1 MWSPGKTEG
10 GPDGNRGP
18 RPDHWDRQG
27 LEPNEEASG
36 EGEGQGEI
44 LWRQA
49 TVSALRGTGLRR
61 LLSP

>member
-1 MWSPGKTEG
+1 MGTVAPA
-10 GPDGNRGP
+10 RI
-18 RPDHWDRQG
+18 HWDRQR

-36 EGEGQGEI
+36 EGRGQGKI

-49 TVSALRGTGLRR
+49 TGSALRGTGLRR